1 MLYANQEVIKRKDN
15 CEKLFYSDVQEEA
28 LEAQV
33 VLNGGSGGE
42 GAAGG
47 SAFYSYA
54 VLSAGF
60 YHTFLLKHLLPGIDQ
75 LPENVDPGRRE
86 EFLTDAEFLEVS
98 SNQSFLPLKTY
109 L

>member
-1 MLYANQEVIKRKDN
+1 M
-15 CEKLFYSDVQEEA
+15 QEEA
-28 LEAQV
+28 LEQV
-33 VLNGGSGGE
+33 VINGQDGE
-42 GAAGG
+42 RSAGG

-98 SNQSFLPLKTY
+98 SNQSFLPFKTY